1 VTNVNVEL
9 AMMVLE
15 GLVKSPVC
23 IRVSGNE
30 VTLEGDRVAMKELAR
45 LLLLLG
51 SDTSEPEDGFELKPG
66 AHTTAGS
73 PVLRLQLRPGA

>member
-1 VTNVNVEL
+1 MVNVEL

-15 GLVKSPVC
+15 GLANSPLGV
-23 IRVSGNE
+23 RVSGGE

-51 SDTSEPEDGFELKPG
+51 SDTAEPEDGFELKPG
-66 AHTTAGS
+66 MHATAGS
-73 PVLRLQLRPGA
+73 LTLRLQLRPGA

>member
-1 VTNVNVEL
+1 MVNVEL

-15 GLVKSPVC
+15 GLGKSPVG
-23 IRVSGNE
+23 IRVAGNE
-30 VTLEGDRVAMKELAR
+30 VTLEGDRIAMKELAR

-66 AHTTAGS
+66 IHATDGS
-73 PVLRLQLRPGA
+73 PTLRLQLRPGA

>member
-1 VTNVNVEL
+1 MVNVEL

-15 GLVKSPVC
+15 GLGKSPVS
-23 IRVSGNE
+23 IRVSGGE
-30 VTLEGDRVAMKELAR
+30 VTLEGDRIAMKELAR

-66 AHTTAGS
+66 LHATAGS
-73 PVLRLQLRPGA
+73 ATLRLQLRPGA